1 MYVIYSIR
9 PTLSSESRPASIEPE
24 LKFDKVADRIA
35 LFEGFQCK
43 GYDTR
48 VSNAINDLC
57 PGKMALQDNDQT
69 YSATPPPRPPPPL
82 EYVQDK
88 SVSFPN
94 YLSLPR
100 NSRILP
106 TCAKDDSAA
115 IHDMKTSNVMKSSS
129 LSNVPKISQL
139 KCQDQ
144 LFSRMDNRNKIL
156 NSLPSFDKYI
166 TPSHVKQDQQ
176 KVAGRIIG

>member
-1 MYVIYSIR
+1 MER
-9 PTLSSESRPASIEPE
+9 
-24 LKFDKVADRIA
+24 
-35 LFEGFQCK
+35 
-43 GYDTR
+43 
-48 VSNAINDLC
+48 
-57 PGKMALQDNDQT
+57 QDNDQT

-82 EYVQDK
+82 EYLQDK

-106 TCAKDDSAA
+106 MSDEYDSAA
-115 IHDMKTSNVMKSSS
+115 SHKMIKSNVLKSSS
-129 LSNVPKISQL
+129 LSNFPKPSQP

-144 LFSRMDNRNKIL
+144 RLFQMDNRNKIL